1 MKVEPGE
8 PIEFA
13 PEGDLV
19 ITNAALGDEISDESS
34 RTSLKLR
41 YLAPSA
47 TEDSDSE
54 EDEEKEVKEGEDD
67 DDTVIIETVLCSL
80 TPGKVSYHEC
90 FVGWH

>member
-19 ITNAALGDEISDESS
+19 ITNAALGDEIADESS

-47 TEDSDSE
+47 TEESDT
-54 EDEEKEVKEGEDD
+54 DEEKEEKEDEEEDA
-67 DDTVIIETVLCSL
+67 VIIETVLCSL
-80 TPGKVSYHEC
+80 TPGKVCYSLSHSNGTY
-90 FVGWH
+90 